1 MESTNQMPKYHTRD
15 LEDYQPLEKV
25 PSPLEQVDNT
35 VSKTAN
41 VAIVC
46 MIDSV
51 VKVTGTVSGKTYQF
65 SGAGSVVNVD
75 KKDVQWLLDKRQGE
89 RQCCGG
95 TGNGN
100 IVFALASEK

>member
-1 MESTNQMPKYHTRD
+1 MPKHDTRD
-15 LEDYQPLEKV
+15 LDFKPHEEV

-35 VSKTAN
+35 VL
-41 VAIVC
+41 IVC

-51 VKVTGTVSGKTYQF
+51 VKVTGTVSGKSYQF

-75 KKDVQWLLDKRQGE
+75 KKDVEWLLAKRQGE

-100 IVFALASEK
+100 IVFALASE

>member
-25 PSPLEQVDNT
+25 PSPLEQVDT
-35 VSKTAN
+35 VLN